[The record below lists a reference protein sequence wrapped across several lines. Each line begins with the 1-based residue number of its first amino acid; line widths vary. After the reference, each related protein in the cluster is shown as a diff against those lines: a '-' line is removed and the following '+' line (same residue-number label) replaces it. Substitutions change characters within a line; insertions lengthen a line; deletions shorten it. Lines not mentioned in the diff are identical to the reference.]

1 MIETEYAGHIT
12 DLADKACKEKYEAF
26 FVMGGD
32 GSVSEAIAGLAEKKD
47 KPKFGFLPLGTV
59 NDLARAL
66 GIDLDPLKAIEE
78 LDLTK
83 TLSLD
88 VAKVNDRYF
97 SNILTAGSIPKAV
110 KDTSIEEKSKF
121 GKIAYVINGFKA
133 LQDSEPLKYE
143 VNLDGVSFKIQT
155 SLLGV
160 TVSRAISTFGDFFK
174 KINPSD
180 GKLAIFYTKDQSVF
194 DMILGFPEA
203 LGGLENETAHIGYKE
218 FENASI
224 KLLSEK
230 EVGVTIDG
238 DE

>member
-1 MIETEYAGHIT
+1 MIW
-12 DLADKACKEKYEAF
+12 L
-26 FVMGGD
+26 
-32 GSVSEAIAGLAEKKD
+32 GLW
-47 KPKFGFLPLGTV
+47 
-59 NDLARAL
+59 
-66 GIDLDPLKAIEE
+66 GIDLDPLKTIEE

-83 TLSLD
+83 ILSLD

-97 SNILTAGSIPKAV
+97 SDILTAGSIPKAV
-110 KDTSIEEKSKF
+110 KDTSIEDKSKL

-133 LQDSEPLKYE
+133 HQDSELLKYE
-143 VNLDGVSFKIQT
+143 VNLDGESFKVQT

-160 TVSRAISTFGDFFK
+160 IVSGAMSTFGDFFK

-238 DE
+238 DKGVDFRLKLRF